1 MSINKN
7 MNSLRWYMYKTS
19 IGDKDKVSIGKN
31 CRAFG
36 FLDGYFDEV
45 TYENYFEKNDE
56 NKANYEKGFIEG
68 VNERLVTE
76 HKVLVDEKK
85 DWVIKLAIYDGKNNI
100 DQRNF
105 SKVFNKLYLDVY
117 YKSKYTNPKN
127 IQKYMYTTEIING
140 NEEMVQAQCYVF
152 GYLNGYFDEITY
164 DCYLASE
171 ENKEIYELGYV
182 EGINDRNY
190 DLKKAKLEKLKWLIK
205 LADYDAKNNIKD
217 RIFSVDAMKLY
228 DIYYEDFKDAQEKED
243 KSMLMIDPE
252 RLYNGYFDEDIS
264 NNLSDEEYFRF
275 RHNRSKKY
283 ENSRKYFN

>member
-76 HKVLVDEKK
+76 PKVLVDEKK

-127 IQKYMYTTEIING
+127 IQKYMYTTKIING

-164 DCYLASE
+164 DCHPASE

-228 DIYYEDFKDAQEKED
+228 DIYYEDFKDAQETED